1 MACTLAA
8 TSAPSNLVAV
18 KEKES
23 LKKPAHV
30 AILKQIHQVQ
40 DDGSYT
46 FGYENSDGSFRVEN
60 KDKSGYITGKYGYV
74 DDKGHLQIL
83 GNNRYI

>member
-1 MACTLAA
+1 MSTLA
-8 TSAPSNLVAV
+8 APSNLAVV

-23 LKKPAHV
+23 LKRHAHV
-30 AILKQIHQVQ
+30 AILKQIQQVQ

-46 FGYENSDGSFRVEN
+46 FGYENADGSFRVEN
-60 KDKSGYITGKYGYV
+60 KDKNGYITGKYGYV

-83 GNNRYI
+83 GNNR

>member
-1 MACTLAA
+1 MSTLA
-8 TSAPSNLVAV
+8 APSNLAVV

-23 LKKPAHV
+23 LKRHALHV
-30 AILKQIHQVQ
+30 AILKQIQQVQ

-46 FGYENSDGSFRVEN
+46 FGYENADGSFRVEN
-60 KDKSGYITGKYGYV
+60 KDKNGYITGKYGYV

-83 GNNRYI
+83 GNNR